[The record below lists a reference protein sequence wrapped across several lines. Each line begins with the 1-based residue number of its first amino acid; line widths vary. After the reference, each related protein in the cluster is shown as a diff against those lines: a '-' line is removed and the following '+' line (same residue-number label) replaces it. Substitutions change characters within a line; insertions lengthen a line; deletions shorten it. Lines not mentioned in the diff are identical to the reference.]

1 MTPSFQVKGFLAR
14 STIEGSGSKALT
26 WKDDGANLLKEC
38 SKLSIMVLSIINKTK
53 EKIARRPCINKSKK
67 FDGL

>member
-14 STIEGSGSKALT
+14 STIEGSGTKALT
-26 WKDDGANLLKEC
+26 WKFTERMLKAFYNV
-38 SKLSIMVLSIINKTK
+38 VLSIINKTK